1 MILWIVII
9 ILGLGLAIWWIDS
22 SYQKLKEFEKE
33 KFIEEIGLPSLE
45 KELENLPEIK
55 MPEIDEETLKELEK
69 ESIDNE
75 Q

>member
-9 ILGLGLAIWWIDS
+9 ILGLGLAIWWIHS

>member
-33 KFIEEIGLPSLE
+33 KFIEKINLPSFE

-55 MPEIDEETLKELEK
+55 MPEIDEEELKKLE
-69 ESIDNE
+69 EEIN
-75 Q
+75 QQ